1 MNKVVPIFIAAVI
14 GGGMFGL
21 VFNFLEGFGDDFS
34 ANKQVSANIAQII
47 INPAATAD
55 WKQTAPPEIRAL
67 SALLTKITA
76 NGQRSI
82 IWQKRAEQI
91 SPIASLSKLMTA
103 VIAAEFYK
111 QNQNITVTKRA
122 VEQLDA
128 AGFLKIGERLNLEN
142 LLKIMLIESSN
153 DAAFAL
159 TEPMGGPNGFVH
171 LMNLKARDLGLSH
184 SYFFNP
190 SGLDPE
196 DTNSPEEQIN
206 YSTAN
211 DLVVLVQYI
220 VREHPEIAK
229 ILGEK
234 GLALYSDNGQFHH
247 NLQNTNELL
256 GQIPNI
262 IWGKTGTTDKA
273 GGCLLLTIKGKSPGT
288 YLVAVVLN
296 SPDKF
301 ADMKKIID
309 NYGL

>member
-1 MNKVVPIFIAAVI
+1 MNKIIPTFIVAVI
-14 GGGMFGL
+14 GGGIFGL
-21 VFNFLEGFGDDFS
+21 VLNVFGGFGGDFA
-34 ANKQVSANIAQII
+34 ANKQLSANIAQITT
-47 INPAATAD
+47 NPLATD
-55 WKQTAPPEIRAL
+55 WKQVSPPEIRAV
-67 SALLTKITA
+67 SAVLTEITA
-76 NGQRSI
+76 NGQYNV
-82 IWQKRAEQI
+82 IWEKKAQQI
-91 SPIASLSKLMTA
+91 SPIASLTKLMTA
-103 VIAAEFYK
+103 VIAAEFYQ

-122 VEQLDA
+122 TEQLDA

-142 LLKIMLIESSN
+142 LLEVMLIESSN

-159 TEPMGGPNGFVH
+159 TEPMGGPNGFVD
-171 LMNLKARDLGLSH
+171 LMNLKARDLGLNH

-211 DLVVLVQYI
+211 DLVILVQYI
-220 VREHPEIAK
+220 TFEHPKIVK
-229 ILGEK
+229 ILSKKE
-234 GLALYSDNGQFHH
+234 LALYLDNGQFHH

-301 ADMKKIID
+301 DDMKKIID